1 MSSMVSHLFFKLA
14 NEKDSELE
22 ACEYLDIFAKKCGY
36 ASDSVDE
43 MRLAFIEGLINA
55 KEHAPKDIPD
65 GSKRD
70 IHVALTYADDL
81 LQIQIRD
88 FGKGFDPTVV
98 EIPDIRKKLKSSHKR
113 GWGLMLMERLMD
125 GAEISSFPPSGTL
138 IQLVKKRLVT
148 ETPTEVDSM
157 REHKRVERLKYILGS
172 FIDLSSFLCQ
182 SKNLQAGLRSML
194 RILLGTMGVSRG
206 AIYTFENANESLD
219 CLVDIKLRANARL
232 PQVKIP
238 QKLFE
243 KLSIKEDGDVT
254 EIIKNEISA
263 FKDTFKEGEIEHI
276 YVLRTDNQNQ
286 GLLILGNRFRKEE
299 EETLDS
305 ELLTTISRN
314 IASAINTFRLM
325 QNLRDANEALD
336 RRINELDSVREASQT
351 ISSELEIENL
361 PFTVEGIFR
370 SIMNIQKFSMAIF
383 DPTENRYNICQNN
396 RGLPAT
402 LDLWSSPVSQHVI
415 HKMEALYV
423 PDVKCEERFAFT
435 RARNYASDSFALIP
449 IIVQDEVLGLVNLAD
464 KDGNGKLTQ
473 RDFELAQLLC
483 SQLGIAIKNA
493 NLYKRGITDGL
504 TRLYTNHYFK
514 MRLSQEISRLRRVK
528 SPLSVI
534 IAGVDNL
541 EDLLERH
548 GAGFKDSVLVKVGSA
563 IKRIIRFNDLP
574 CRYEGDKFTIILPDT
589 TIDGGMIAAEK
600 IIENMRN
607 MTIKHQD
614 TEEKVSVSLAITQF
628 KLNMNIGQFIE
639 TAEKLLATAHKQ
651 GGNCIIADE
660 KVE

>member
-1 MSSMVSHLFFKLA
+1 MVSHLFFKLA

-22 ACEYLDIFAKKCGY
+22 ACEYLDMFAKKCGY
-36 ASDSVDE
+36 ASETTDE

-65 GSKRD
+65 GNKRD

-98 EIPDIRKKLKSSHKR
+98 EKPDIRKKLKSSHKR

-138 IQLVKKRLVT
+138 IHLVKKRLAAT
-148 ETPTEVDSM
+148 TPAEVDTV

-243 KLSIKEDGDVT
+243 KLIIKEDGEVT
-254 EIIKNEISA
+254 DIIKNEIAA
-263 FKDTFKEGEIEHI
+263 FKETFKDGEIEHI

-286 GLLILGNRFRKEE
+286 GLLILGSRFRKEGE
-299 EETLDS
+299 EAFDN

-314 IASAINTFRLM
+314 ISSAINTFRLM
-325 QNLRDANEALD
+325 QNLRDVNESLD

-402 LDLWSSPVSQHVI
+402 VDLWSSPVSQHVI
-415 HKMEALYV
+415 QKMEPLFI

-435 RARNYASDSFALIP
+435 RARNYASDSFVVIP
-449 IIVQDEVLGLVNLAD
+449 IVVQDEVLGLVNLAD
-464 KDGNGKLTQ
+464 KDGNGVFTQ

-514 MRLSQEISRLRRVK
+514 MRLSQEISRVRRVK
-528 SPLSVI
+528 SPLSI
-534 IAGVDNL
+534 IMAGIDNL
-541 EDLLERH
+541 EKLLESH
-548 GAGFKDSVLVKVGSA
+548 GSSFKDAVLLKIGSL

-574 CRYEGDKFTIILPDT
+574 CRYEGDKFSIILPDT
-589 TIDGGMIAAEK
+589 AMDGAMIAAEK
-600 IIENMRN
+600 IIENVRS
-607 MTIKHQD
+607 MTIKHHE
-614 TEEKVSVSLAITQF
+614 TEEKVQMSFAIAQF
-628 KLNMNIGQFIE
+628 KINMNIGQFIE
-639 TAEKLLATAHKQ
+639 TGERLLTTAQKE
-651 GGNCIIADE
+651 GGNRILTDD
-660 KVE
+660 KP

>member
-1 MSSMVSHLFFKLA
+1 MVSHLFFKLA

-22 ACEYLDIFAKKCGY
+22 ACEYLDVFAKKCGY
-36 ASDSVDE
+36 ASETIDE

-65 GSKRD
+65 GNKRD
-70 IHVALTYADDL
+70 IHVALSYAEDL

-98 EIPDIRKKLKSSHKR
+98 EKPDIRKKLKSSHKR

-138 IQLVKKRLVT
+138 IHLVKKRIVG
-148 ETPTEVDSM
+148 ESPAEVDTM

-206 AIYTFENANESLD
+206 AIYTFENSNESLD

-243 KLSIKEDGDVT
+243 KLVIKEDGEVT
-254 EIIKNEISA
+254 DIIKNEIAA
-263 FKDTFKEGEIEHI
+263 FKETFKDGEIEHI

-286 GLLILGNRFRKEE
+286 GLLILGSRFRKEGE
-299 EETLDS
+299 EAFDN

-314 IASAINTFRLM
+314 ISSAINTFRLM
-325 QNLRDANEALD
+325 QNLRDVNESLD

-383 DPTENRYNICQNN
+383 DPTENRFNICQNN
-396 RGLPAT
+396 RGLPA
-402 LDLWSSPVSQHVI
+402 
-415 HKMEALYV
+415 
-423 PDVKCEERFAFT
+423 
-435 RARNYASDSFALIP
+435 
-449 IIVQDEVLGLVNLAD
+449 
-464 KDGNGKLTQ
+464 
-473 RDFELAQLLC
+473 
-483 SQLGIAIKNA
+483 
-493 NLYKRGITDGL
+493 
-504 TRLYTNHYFK
+504 
-514 MRLSQEISRLRRVK
+514 
-528 SPLSVI
+528 
-534 IAGVDNL
+534 
-541 EDLLERH
+541 
-548 GAGFKDSVLVKVGSA
+548 
-563 IKRIIRFNDLP
+563 
-574 CRYEGDKFTIILPDT
+574 
-589 TIDGGMIAAEK
+589 
-600 IIENMRN
+600 
-607 MTIKHQD
+607 
-614 TEEKVSVSLAITQF
+614 
-628 KLNMNIGQFIE
+628 
-639 TAEKLLATAHKQ
+639 
-651 GGNCIIADE
+651 
-660 KVE
+660 

>member
-1 MSSMVSHLFFKLA
+1 MPSMVSHLFFKLA

-22 ACEYLDIFAKKCGY
+22 ACEYLDMFAKKCGF
-36 ASDSVDE
+36 AAETIDE

-70 IHVALTYADDL
+70 IHVALTYAEDL
-81 LQIQIRD
+81 MQIQIRD

-98 EIPDIRKKLKSSHKR
+98 EKPDIRKKLKSSHKR

-125 GAEISSFPPSGTL
+125 GSEISSFPPSGTL
-138 IQLVKKRLVT
+138 IHLVKKRLAAA
-148 ETPTEVDSM
+148 TPTEVDTM
-157 REHKRVERLKYILGS
+157 REHKRIERLKYILSS

-194 RILLGTMGVSRG
+194 RILLGTLGVSRG

-243 KLSIKEDGDVT
+243 KLSIKEDGEVT
-254 EIIKNEISA
+254 DIIRNEITA
-263 FKDTFKEGEIEHI
+263 FKETFKEGEIEHI

-286 GLLILGNRFRKEE
+286 GLLILGSRFRKEE
-299 EETLDS
+299 EEMFDN

-314 IASAINTFRLM
+314 ISSAINTFRLM

-370 SIMNIQKFSMAIF
+370 SIMNIQKFSMAVF

-396 RGLPAT
+396 RGLPPT

-415 HKMEALYV
+415 QKMEPLYV

-435 RARNYASDSFALIP
+435 RARNYGSDSFAVIP
-449 IIVQDEVLGLVNLAD
+449 IIVQDEVLGLVNLSD
-464 KDGNGKLTQ
+464 KDGNGQLSA

-514 MRLSQEISRLRRVK
+514 MRLSQEISRVRRVK
-528 SPLSVI
+528 SPLSIVM
-534 IAGVDNL
+534 AGIDNL
-541 EDLLERH
+541 ESLLEKH
-548 GAGFKDSVLVKVGSA
+548 GQGFKDAVLVKVGSL

-574 CRYEGDKFTIILPDT
+574 CRYEGDKFSIILPDT
-589 TIDGGMIAAEK
+589 TIEGAMTAAEK
-600 IIENMRN
+600 VIENIRSMV
-607 MTIKHQD
+607 IKHQE
-614 TEEKVSVSLAITQF
+614 TEEKVQVTLALVQF
-628 KLNMNIGQFIE
+628 KINMTIGQFIE
-639 TAEKLLATAHKQ
+639 TGEKLLLAAQKE
-651 GGNCIIADE
+651 GGSRIVADTQN
-660 KVE
+660 

>member
-1 MSSMVSHLFFKLA
+1 MVSHLFFKLA

-22 ACEYLDIFAKKCGY
+22 ACEYLDTFAKKCGFT
-36 ASDSVDE
+36 AESIDE

-65 GSKRD
+65 GDKRD
-70 IHVALTYADDL
+70 IHVALTWEEEMIK
-81 LQIQIRD
+81 IQIRD

-98 EIPDIRKKLKSSHKR
+98 EKPDIRKKLKSSHKR

-125 GAEISSFPPSGTL
+125 GAEITSFPPSGTL
-138 IQLVKKRLVT
+138 IQLVKKRVVA
-148 ETPTEVDSM
+148 ETPSEVDTI
-157 REHKRVERLKYILGS
+157 REHKRVERLKYILSS

-194 RILLGTMGVSRG
+194 RILLGTMGVTRG
-206 AIYTFENANESLD
+206 AIYTFEHANESLE

-232 PQVKIP
+232 PQARISPKA
-238 QKLFE
+238 FE
-243 KLSIKEDGDVT
+243 KLAFKEDGDVT
-254 EIIKNEISA
+254 EIIKSEITA
-263 FKDTFKEGEIEHI
+263 FKENFKEGEIEHI

-286 GLLILGNRFRKEE
+286 GLLVLGSRFRKED
-299 EETLDS
+299 EETLDR

-314 IASAINTFRLM
+314 ISSAINTYRLM
-325 QNLRDANEALD
+325 QNLRDANESLD

-370 SIMNIQKFSMAIF
+370 SIMNIHKFSMGIF
-383 DPTENRYNICQNN
+383 DPTENRYNICHNN
-396 RGLPAT
+396 RGLPTT

-415 HKMEALYV
+415 QKMEPLFV
-423 PDVKCEERFAFT
+423 PDIKCEERFPFI
-435 RARNYASDSFALIP
+435 RARNYGSDSFIVIP
-449 IIVQDEVLGLVNLAD
+449 IIVQDEVLGLVNLTD
-464 KDGNGKLTQ
+464 KDGNGRLTE

-528 SPLSVI
+528 SPLSI
-534 IAGVDNL
+534 IMTSVDNL
-541 EDLLERH
+541 EDLLSRH
-548 GAGFKDSVLVKVGSA
+548 GSSFKDTVLVKVGSA

-574 CRYEGDKFTIILPDT
+574 CRFEGDKFAIILPDT
-589 TIDGGMIAAEK
+589 AMEGSMIAAEK
-600 IIENMRN
+600 ILENMRN
-607 MTIKHQD
+607 VSVKIRD
-614 TEEKVSVSLAITQF
+614 EEEKITVSLAVCQF
-628 KLNMNIGQFIE
+628 KVSMNIGQYIE
-639 TAEKLLATAHKQ
+639 HAERLLVEAQKK
-651 GGNCIIADE
+651 GGNCIMQDKE
-660 KVE
+660 

>member
-1 MSSMVSHLFFKLA
+1 MPSMVSHLFFKLA

-22 ACEYLDIFAKKCGY
+22 ACEYLDTFAKKSGF
-36 ASDSVDE
+36 APESIDE

-65 GSKRD
+65 GDKKD
-70 IHVALTYADDL
+70 IHVALTYADDMI
-81 LQIQIRD
+81 QIQIRD

-98 EIPDIRKKLKSSHKR
+98 EKPDIRKKLKSSHKR

-125 GAEISSFPPSGTL
+125 GAEITSFPPSGTL
-138 IQLVKKRLVT
+138 IQLVKKRVVA
-148 ETPTEVDSM
+148 ESPSEVDTL
-157 REHKRVERLKYILGS
+157 REHKRVERLKYILSS

-182 SKNLQAGLRSML
+182 SKNLQSGLRSML

-206 AIYTFENANESLD
+206 AIYTFEQANESIE

-232 PQVKIP
+232 PQARIT
-238 QKLFE
+238 QKVFE
-243 KLSIKEDGDVT
+243 KLAYKEDGDVT
-254 EIIKNEISA
+254 ELIKSEVTA
-263 FKDTFKEGEIEHI
+263 FKENFKEGEIEHI
-276 YVLRTDNQNQ
+276 YVLRTDNVNQ
-286 GLLILGNRFRKEE
+286 GLLVLGSRFRKED
-299 EETLDS
+299 EETLDR

-314 IASAINTFRLM
+314 ISSAINTFRLM
-325 QNLRDANEALD
+325 QNLRDANESLD

-370 SIMNIQKFSMAIF
+370 SIMNIQKFSMGIF

-396 RGLPAT
+396 RGLPTT

-415 HKMEALYV
+415 QKMEAIFV
-423 PDVKCEERFAFT
+423 QDIKCEERFAFT
-435 RARNYASDSFALIP
+435 RARNYGSESFIVIP
-449 IIVQDEVLGLVNLAD
+449 IVVQDEVLGLVNLTD
-464 KDGNGKLTQ
+464 KDGNGKLTE

-528 SPLSVI
+528 SPLSI
-534 IAGVDNL
+534 IMTCVDNL
-541 EDLLERH
+541 DALLQKH
-548 GAGFKDSVLVKVGSA
+548 GAAFKDSILVKVGSA
-563 IKRIIRFNDLP
+563 VKRIIRFNDLP
-574 CRYEGDKFTIILPDT
+574 CRFEGDKFAIILPDT
-589 TIDGGMIAAEK
+589 CMEGGVTAAEK
-600 IIENMRN
+600 ILENMRSVAVK
-607 MTIKHQD
+607 IREE
-614 TEEKVSVSLAITQF
+614 EEKISVSIAVCQF
-628 KLNMNIGQFIE
+628 RVSMNIGQYIE
-639 TAEKLLATAHKQ
+639 TAERLLAEAQKQ
-651 GGNCIIADE
+651 GGNCILSE
-660 KVE
+660 KE

>member
-1 MSSMVSHLFFKLA
+1 MPQMVPHLFFKLN

-22 ACEYLDIFAKKCGY
+22 ACEYLDVFAKKCGF
-36 ASDSVDE
+36 AAESIDE

-65 GSKRD
+65 GDKRD
-70 IHVALTYADDL
+70 IHVSLTWEEEML
-81 LQIQIRD
+81 KIQIRD
-88 FGKGFDPTVV
+88 YGKGFDPTVV
-98 EIPDIRKKLKSSHKR
+98 EKPDIRKKLKSSHKR

-125 GAEISSFPPSGTL
+125 GAEITSFPPSGTL
-138 IQLVKKRLVT
+138 IQLVKKKVAA
-148 ETPTEVDSM
+148 ESPAEVDTM
-157 REHKRVERLKYILGS
+157 REHKRVERLKYILSS

-206 AIYTFENANESLD
+206 AIYTFENQNESLE

-232 PQVKIP
+232 PQTRIP
-238 QKLFE
+238 QKAFE
-243 KLSIKEDGDVT
+243 QLAYKEDGDVT
-254 EIIKNEISA
+254 EIIKNEIA
-263 FKDTFKEGEIEHI
+263 GFKENFKEGEIEHI

-286 GLLILGNRFRKEE
+286 GLLVLGSRFRKEE
-299 EETLDS
+299 EELDR

-314 IASAINTFRLM
+314 ISSAINTYRLM
-325 QNLRDANEALD
+325 QNLRDANESLD
-336 RRINELDSVREASQT
+336 RRVNELDSVREASQT

-370 SIMNIQKFSMAIF
+370 SIMNIQKFSMGIF

-396 RGLPAT
+396 RGLPST

-415 HKMEALYV
+415 QKMEPLFV
-423 PDVKCEERFAFT
+423 PDVRCEERFSFT
-435 RARNYASDSFALIP
+435 RAKNYGSESFIVIP
-449 IIVQDEVLGLVNLAD
+449 IIVQDEVLGLVNLTD
-464 KDGNGKLTQ
+464 KDGNGKLTE

-528 SPLSVI
+528 SPLSIVM
-534 IAGVDNL
+534 ASVDNL
-541 EDLLERH
+541 EDLLKRH
-548 GAGFKDSVLVKVGSA
+548 GSSFKDTVLVKVGSA

-574 CRYEGDKFTIILPDT
+574 CRYEGDKFAIILPDT
-589 TIDGGMIAAEK
+589 TIEGGMIAAEK
-600 IIENMRN
+600 IIDNMRN
-607 MTIKHQD
+607 VAMKIRD
-614 TEEKVSVSLAITQF
+614 EEEKISVSLAVSQF
-628 KLNMNIGQFIE
+628 KVNLNIGQYIE
-639 TAEKLLATAHKQ
+639 NAERLLVQAHQ
-651 GGNCIIADE
+651 NGGNCIVADQP
-660 KVE
+660 